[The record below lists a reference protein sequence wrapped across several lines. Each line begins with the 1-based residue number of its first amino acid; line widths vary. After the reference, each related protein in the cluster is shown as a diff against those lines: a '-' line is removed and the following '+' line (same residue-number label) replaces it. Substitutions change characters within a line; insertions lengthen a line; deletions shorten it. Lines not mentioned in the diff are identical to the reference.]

1 MKQNKEKLDQMVE
14 AVMRIK
20 YPNGRPDFTYWDG
33 RNYDEYAE
41 TLRTALTPFCM
52 EMTDEEIMK
61 KSQSYN
67 TDKIETGAA
76 LQQGIIIG
84 AKFIRDGK

>member
-1 MKQNKEKLDQMVE
+1 MPQRNKEKLDQMVE
-14 AVMRIK
+14 AVMKVLFPNEPEDTFDAVARRGIK
-20 YPNGRPDFTYWDG
+20 
-33 RNYDEYAE
+33 EKV
-41 TLRTALTPFCM
+41 RTALTPFCM

-84 AKFIRDGK
+84 AKFIRDGKL